1 MVDTTVE
8 EALAGHMPPGGTLA
22 ALCEATA
29 AVPEDLSDRELLK
42 TVEAAVQ
49 LERWAGAVRTRLLGA
64 LVERHPPGSTAPVPD
79 ATGKTAVPVAR
90 WLPSQV
96 AMATHL
102 TEDQARG
109 ELGMA
114 ERLYRVLPETLAEW
128 EAGRIGER
136 AAEAIAE
143 STQILDDDAARA
155 VQAAILPGASTI
167 TQTRLRA
174 RLRTAIHRA
183 DPDGAARRHQRAFDD
198 REVSISRNDNGMGS
212 LWLSGSAAQTE
223 ASWNSLD
230 RLVRSLG
237 SEDPRTLAQRR
248 CDLAHELLQGT
259 VTITDLTSV
268 IAAVSTVVN
277 SRHPADAAA
286 DTTTG
291 TGAGVPAATRPAHP
305 TGAARASNEASE
317 RGSATGA
324 GTAQAAEATTG
335 TATNAATGTM
345 TIAATP
351 TATGAAIAELTGVDP
366 EIIATAVAEVL
377 ACKPDPNATIGRKPL
392 IQVVVGLDTLLGGSR
407 PGEITGHG
415 PIPATTARALAAG
428 GDWKRLVTDPVTGQ
442 LLDYGRNTY
451 RPPANLHDHVH
462 GRDGTCRGPD
472 CERRIRD
479 LDHHQ
484 DWGKDGHTVDHNL
497 FGLCQRHHKLKD
509 VTGWHALVRPDG
521 GLTWISPDGYQS
533 TTYPKDYRVFTEDTV
548 VSEGVAERRVIDP
561 GTEGPRPARSR
572 LARPAAGAQP
582 TIPEPRDGTDDD
594 PAPF

>member
-8 EALAGHMPPGGTLA
+8 EALAAQMLPGGALA

-29 AVPEDLSDRELLK
+29 AVPGELSDRELLK

-79 ATGKTAVPVAR
+79 ATGKTPVPVAR

-96 AMATHL
+96 AIATHL
-102 TEDQARG
+102 TEEQARG

-143 STQILDDDAARA
+143 STQVLDDDAARA

-198 REVSISRNDNGMGS
+198 REVTISRSDNGMGS

-230 RLVRSLG
+230 RLARSLG
-237 SEDPRTLAQRR
+237 TEDPRTLAQRR

-268 IAAVSTVVN
+268 MTAVSTVAN
-277 SRHPADAAA
+277 SR
-286 DTTTG
+286 
-291 TGAGVPAATRPAHP
+291 PAAGT
-305 TGAARASNEASE
+305 
-317 RGSATGA
+317 ATSA

-335 TATNAATGTM
+335 TETTAATGTQ
-345 TIAATP
+345 AG
-351 TATGAAIAELTGVDP
+351 TATNATTGVALDEP
-366 EIIATAVAEVL
+366 TRVDAEVIATAVAEIL

-392 IQVVVGLDTLLGGSR
+392 IQVVVSLDTLLGGSR

-415 PIPATTARALAAG
+415 PISATTARALAAG
-428 GDWKRLVTDPVTGQ
+428 GDWKRLVTDPATGQ

-484 DWGKDGHTVDHNL
+484 DWGKDGHTVEDNL

-548 VSEGVAERRVIDP
+548 VTEGVADRRVIKPDTDT
-561 GTEGPRPARSR
+561 GTDVSSVRTRFTR
-572 LARPAAGAQP
+572 LAGEGELA
-582 TIPEPRDGTDDD
+582 IPEPRDGDDD
-594 PAPF
+594 TPAPF

>member
-8 EALAGHMPPGGTLA
+8 EALAGHMLPGGTLA

-29 AVPEDLSDRELLK
+29 AAPGELSDRELLK

-96 AMATHL
+96 AIATRL

-143 STQILDDDAARA
+143 STQVLDDDAARA

-183 DPDGAARRHQRAFDD
+183 DPEGASKRHQRAFDD
-198 REVSISRNDNGMGS
+198 REVSISRSDNGMGS

-230 RLVRSLG
+230 RLARSLG
-237 SEDPRTLAQRR
+237 TEDPRTLAQRR

-268 IAAVSTVVN
+268 MSAVSTVVN
-277 SRHPADAAA
+277 SRPGVG
-286 DTTTG
+286 TTTS
-291 TGAGVPAATRPAHP
+291 TGSGVAPAPRLA
-305 TGAARASNEASE
+305 GAAGASNGIP
-317 RGSATGA
+317 GSDTGF
-324 GTAQAAEATTG
+324 GTAQTTEATTG
-335 TATNAATGTM
+335 TETTA
-345 TIAATP
+345 
-351 TATGAAIAELTGVDP
+351 ATGAAIDEPTGVDA
-366 EIIATAVAEVL
+366 EVIATAVAEVL
-377 ACKPDPNATIGRKPL
+377 AHKPDPNATIGRKPL

-415 PIPATTARALAAG
+415 PISAATARALAAG

-479 LDHHQ
+479 LDHHL
-484 DWGKDGHTVDHNL
+484 DWGKDGHTVDDNL

-548 VSEGVAERRVIDP
+548 VTEGVAERRVLDP
-561 GTEGPRPARSR
+561 DREASSR
-572 LARPAAGAQP
+572 RTRITRLTGEPEAA
-582 TIPEPRDGTDDD
+582 IPEPRDGEDDT

>member
-29 AVPEDLSDRELLK
+29 AVPGELSDRELLK

-79 ATGKTAVPVAR
+79 ATGKTPVPVAR

-96 AMATHL
+96 AIATHL

-143 STQILDDDAARA
+143 STQVLDDAAARA

-183 DPDGAARRHQRAFDD
+183 DPDGAAKRHQRAFDD
-198 REVSISRNDNGMGS
+198 REVTISRTDNGMGS

-230 RLVRSLG
+230 RLARSLG

-268 IAAVSTVVN
+268 MTAVSTVIN

-286 DTTTG
+286 ATSTG
-291 TGAGVPAATRPAHP
+291 TGTATGVPPATHPARPNRAAGASREASGSDTTAGPGTAQTAAATTNSATETP
-305 TGAARASNEASE
+305 TGAATDSCPND
-317 RGSATGA
+317 
-324 GTAQAAEATTG
+324 
-335 TATNAATGTM
+335 
-345 TIAATP
+345 
-351 TATGAAIAELTGVDP
+351 VDP
-366 EIIATAVAEVL
+366 DVIATAVAEVL

-415 PIPATTARALAAG
+415 PISATTARALAAG
-428 GDWKRLVTDPVTGQ
+428 GDWKRLVTDPATGQ
-442 LLDYGRNTY
+442 LLDYGRNAY

-484 DWGKDGHTVDHNL
+484 DWDKDGHTVDDNL

-548 VSEGVAERRVIDP
+548 VTEGVAERRVIKLDTDT
-561 GTEGPRPARSR
+561 GTDIPNVRSRFTRPAGEGET
-572 LARPAAGAQP
+572 L
-582 TIPEPRDGTDDD
+582 IPEPRDGDDD
-594 PAPF
+594 TPAPF

>member
-22 ALCEATA
+22 ALCETTA
-29 AVPEDLSDRELLK
+29 AVPGDLSDRDLLK

-79 ATGKTAVPVAR
+79 AAGKTPVPVAR

-136 AAEAIAE
+136 GAEAIAE
-143 STQILDDDAARA
+143 STQVLDDDAART

-174 RLRTAIHRA
+174 RLRTAIHRT
-183 DPDGAARRHQRAFDD
+183 DPEGASKRHQRAFDD
-198 REVSISRNDNGMGS
+198 REVSISRSDNGMGS

-230 RLVRSLG
+230 RLARSLG
-237 SEDPRTLAQRR
+237 TEDPRTLAQRR

-259 VTITDLTSV
+259 VTITNLSAVASAVTSV
-268 IAAVSTVVN
+268 ITERRSTGT
-277 SRHPADAAA
+277 AA
-286 DTTTG
+286 DTETAQVTESTTG
-291 TGAGVPAATRPAHP
+291 TE
-305 TGAARASNEASE
+305 TGAATDE
-317 RGSATGA
+317 
-324 GTAQAAEATTG
+324 
-335 TATNAATGTM
+335 
-345 TIAATP
+345 P
-351 TATGAAIAELTGVDP
+351 TGVDP

-377 ACKPDPNATIGRKPL
+377 AHKPDPNATIGRKPL
-392 IQVVVGLDTLLGGSR
+392 IQVVVGLDTLLGGNR

-428 GDWKRLVTDPVTGQ
+428 GDWKRLVTDPATGQ

-462 GRDGTCRGPD
+462 GRDGTCRGPN

-484 DWGKDGHTVDHNL
+484 DWGKDGHTVDDNL

-548 VSEGVAERRVIDP
+548 VTEGVAERRVIDP
-561 GTEGPRPARSR
+561 DADTGTDVPSVRTRFTRPTGDGEP
-572 LARPAAGAQP
+572 L
-582 TIPEPRDGTDDD
+582 IPEPRDGEDDT

>member
-8 EALAGHMPPGGTLA
+8 EALAAQMLPGGTLA

-29 AVPEDLSDRELLK
+29 AAPEDLSDRELLK

-79 ATGKTAVPVAR
+79 ATGKTPVPVAR

-96 AMATHL
+96 AIATHL

-143 STQILDDDAARA
+143 STQVLDDDAARA

-198 REVSISRNDNGMGS
+198 REVTISRTDNGMGS

-230 RLVRSLG
+230 RLARSLG

-268 IAAVSTVVN
+268 MTAVSTVVN
-277 SRHPADAAA
+277 SRPA
-286 DTTTG
+286 
-291 TGAGVPAATRPAHP
+291 
-305 TGAARASNEASE
+305 
-317 RGSATGA
+317 A
-324 GTAQAAEATTG
+324 GTATSAGTAPATEATTG
-335 TATNAATGTM
+335 TETTAATGTQAG
-345 TIAATP
+345 TATNA
-351 TATGAAIAELTGVDP
+351 TTGAALDDGTTGMDAEV
-366 EIIATAVAEVL
+366 IATAVAEVL

-392 IQVVVGLDTLLGGSR
+392 IQVVVSLDTLLGGNR

-428 GDWKRLVTDPVTGQ
+428 GDWKRLVTDPATGQ

-462 GRDGTCRGPD
+462 GRDGTCRGPN

-484 DWGKDGHTVDHNL
+484 DWGKDGHTVDDNL

-548 VSEGVAERRVIDP
+548 VTEGVADRRVINPD
-561 GTEGPRPARSR
+561 TELPTSARSTLDRPAG
-572 LARPAAGAQP
+572 GAQP
-582 TIPEPRDGTDDD
+582 AIPEPRNGADDD